1 MTSSNNDF
9 DKENMR
15 EVISLLPN
23 QFTQAFEEVTIKLS
37 SDTKKI
43 ILSGM
48 GGSALPAN
56 LLKVF
61 LSVTGSNFNIPITI
75 NRDYTLPKQVDE
87 TWCGIFSSYS
97 GNTEETLACLT
108 EAEKRGIKQIVVLAH
123 AGKLKQI
130 AEDKGYLFIE
140 IPDTLQP
147 RLSYGYLIGAM
158 LKLFSNSSLLT
169 LNFPEINQEV
179 ETYLSLNSELEEQG
193 KALAETIK
201 GKVPIV
207 YASNVWKYL
216 AMVWKINF
224 NENAKTQSF
233 WNCFPELN
241 HNEMVGFTNLVAD
254 YKIIILNDPSDHERI
269 QKRID
274 VFKQV
279 LGDKMDIE
287 IITMHGETPFIKM
300 LSTLLLGQWTSYHL
314 ALLYGIDPAPVD
326 MVEEFKKKI

>member
-1 MTSSNNDF
+1 MPSSNNDF

-23 QFTQAFEEVTIKLS
+23 QFTQAFEEIKIKLS

-43 ILSGM
+43 VFCGM

-56 LLKVF
+56 LLKTF
-61 LSVTGSNFNIPITI
+61 LSVTESNFNLPITI

-97 GNTEETLACLT
+97 GNTEETLSGLV
-108 EAEKRGIKQIVVLAH
+108 EAEKRGLKQIVVLAH
-123 AGKLKQI
+123 SGKLKQL
-130 AEDKGYLFIE
+130 AQEKNYLLIE
-140 IPDTLQP
+140 IPNTLQP
-147 RLSYGYLIGAM
+147 RMSYGFVVGAL
-158 LKLFSNSSLLT
+158 LKLFSNSGLLQ
-169 LNFPEINQEV
+169 LDLSEINKAV
-179 ETYLSLNSELEEQG
+179 EICLDLNLKLETQG
-193 KALAETIK
+193 KFLAETIK
-201 GKVPIV
+201 GKIPVI
-207 YASNVWKYL
+207 YASNAWKYV

-241 HNEMVGFTNLVAD
+241 HNEMVGYTNPIAP
-254 YKIIILNDPSDHERI
+254 YKIIILKDSSDHERT
-269 QKRID
+269 QKRMD

-279 LGDKMDIE
+279 LGDKIDIE
-287 IITMHGETPFIKM
+287 IIPMTGETPFSKM

-314 ALLYGIDPAPVD
+314 ALLYEIDPAPVD
-326 MVEEFKKKI
+326 LVEEFKKKI